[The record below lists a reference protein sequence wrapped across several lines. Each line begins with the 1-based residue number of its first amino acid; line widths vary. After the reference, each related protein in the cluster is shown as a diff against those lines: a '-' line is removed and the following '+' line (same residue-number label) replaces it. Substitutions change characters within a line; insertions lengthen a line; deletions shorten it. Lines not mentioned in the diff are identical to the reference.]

1 MAINLLE
8 YAALFQANL
17 DKQITQQATSGW
29 METNAGEVKYNG
41 GSEIKIPTIKMQGLA
56 DYDRDN
62 GFVRG
67 AVNFK
72 YTTYT
77 MTQDRGRT
85 FSLDSQ
91 DVDETAFGT
100 TAANVL
106 AEFQR
111 NEVIPEID
119 AYRYSRI
126 GALAEAAGQSETYTL
141 AESTILSKLNTQIFK
156 LADLGVDMT
165 QMVIP
170 MSYIAYGVLTNNT
183 VIQKKIDVGTFE
195 QGGINL
201 QIKMLDG
208 IPLIPVTS
216 DRMKTAYVFR
226 DGTSADQQQ
235 GGFTPAVGAEQMH
248 WMVLPKTGV
257 IAISKTDKVRLFDP
271 DTNQDADAW
280 KIDYRK
286 YHDLIVPENK
296 KKALFITKGD

>member
-8 YAALFQANL
+8 YAALFQTNL
-17 DKQITQQATSGW
+17 DKQITQQATTGW
-29 METNAGEVKYNG
+29 MEGNAADVKYNG
-41 GSEIKIPTIKMQGLA
+41 GNEVKIPTIKMQGLA

-67 AVNFK
+67 SVSYK
-72 YTTYT
+72 YSTYT
-77 MTQDRGRT
+77 LTQDRGRT

-91 DVDETAFGT
+91 DVDETAFGAS
-100 TAANVL
+100 AANVL

-111 NEVIPEID
+111 LEVIPEID
-119 AYRYSRI
+119 AYRYSRL
-126 GALAEAAGQSETYTL
+126 GALAEDAGQSETYTL
-141 AESTILSKLNTQIFK
+141 AESTILSKLNSQIIK

-170 MSYIAYGVLTNNT
+170 MSYISYGVLTNNT
-183 VIQKKIDVGTFE
+183 AIQKKIDVGSFE

-226 DGTSADQQQ
+226 DGTSTDQTQ
-235 GGFTPAVGAEQMH
+235 GGFTPAAGAEQIH

-286 YHDLIVPENK
+286 YHDIFVPENK
-296 KKALFITKGD
+296 KKSLFVTKGA